1 MLPRFWMIQTL
12 RLHHECE
19 NQYEAA
25 TVPAAVLRR
34 LSTPALLVRRNA
46 DNLVSSHI
54 TFGGTIMVSK
64 VVRQVAS
71 GLTFIHS
78 ALWVHRDIKP
88 ANLAVQ
94 DSIIKAAFSQ
104 IVLGWLRGVV
114 VLRCF
119 VVVCAALWHG
129 GS

>member
-1 MLPRFWMIQTL
+1 
-12 RLHHECE
+12 
-19 NQYEAA
+19 
-25 TVPAAVLRR
+25 
-34 LSTPALLVRRNA
+34 
-46 DNLVSSHI
+46 
-54 TFGGTIMVSK
+54 MVSK

-71 GLTFIHS
+71 RPAFIHS

-94 DSIIKAAFSQ
+94 DSIVKAAFSQ

-119 VVVCAALWHG
+119 VVVRAALWHG